1 MVATVLEITSEFTS
15 TRPNPT
21 STEPA
26 TIIFPLNITTT
37 TASSSTTVVTPSTVD
52 DDDEDEVSLLFFSPE
67 LYRHA
72 QEGDVEGVA
81 RALDAGADPNG
92 RVRRGGFAPIHT
104 AAYNG

>member
-1 MVATVLEITSEFTS
+1 MSQDDFMGTGIAVSRSAVVAGA
-15 TRPNPT
+15 RY
-21 STEPA
+21 
-26 TIIFPLNITTT
+26 
-37 TASSSTTVVTPSTVD
+37 
-52 DDDEDEVSLLFFSPE
+52 EDEVSLFFSPE